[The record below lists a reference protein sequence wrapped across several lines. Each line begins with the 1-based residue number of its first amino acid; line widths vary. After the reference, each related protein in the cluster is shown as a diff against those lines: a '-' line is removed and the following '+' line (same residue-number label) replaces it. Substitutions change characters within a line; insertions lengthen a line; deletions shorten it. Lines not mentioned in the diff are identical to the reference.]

1 MMKRDNKTYRNWL
14 CLLWLAVFTSCM
26 DETFTASD
34 VEGTFISIRGMA
46 PHTGSVHSGTPED
59 YIIHTLRVLAFDKT
73 TGDKVTNLFYNAHS
87 GDIIRHPINA
97 GSYDFVFLANEPA
110 YQPVR
115 TLLDAITHYGDLN
128 HIAYPADFFSSEQI
142 IPMMQEIKNV
152 TVLSGGQGATL
163 EDNTTVSI
171 LQLALE
177 RMGVRVDVILRAE
190 DDLDQAF
197 KGIMFSNLPNLVP
210 LTATYDG
217 PAIERS
223 VIRTFTVVDD
233 GSYFTQGTPTAEWD
247 WEKKVNRIIL
257 PANDPLSVTNESE
270 AVNFTIDM
278 GDNYNPSCKLK
289 IASNP
294 VNYSLPKNTKL
305 DLTGYI
311 KEPLMVNIEASEWEN
326 VDEDW
331 NISGIKVLNVSD
343 LEVSITDFNGARIS
357 FTSNMPVVKVMPQLY
372 VGAGGLA
379 AETEKVFNDLVLL
392 NGDVKDSGITI
403 TYTTSRFSYIYD
415 KASQTGTGYMDVL
428 LDEQN
433 IMVHRKLIGFFC
445 LLKMKTEVACKER

>member
-87 GDIIRHPINA
+87 GDIIRHPIDA
-97 GSYDFVFLANEPA
+97 GNYDFVFLANEPA

-294 VNYSLPKNTKL
+294 V
-305 DLTGYI
+305 
-311 KEPLMVNIEASEWEN
+311 
-326 VDEDW
+326 
-331 NISGIKVLNVSD
+331 
-343 LEVSITDFNGARIS
+343 R
-357 FTSNMPVVKVMPQLY
+357 
-372 VGAGGLA
+372 
-379 AETEKVFNDLVLL
+379 
-392 NGDVKDSGITI
+392 
-403 TYTTSRFSYIYD
+403 
-415 KASQTGTGYMDVL
+415 
-428 LDEQN
+428 
-433 IMVHRKLIGFFC
+433 H
-445 LLKMKTEVACKER
+445 